1 MSANAASLR
10 RILRSIGSHATPTTS
25 SLKRVHTT
33 SSSKRAHVT
42 PTSHHH
48 THQRHS
54 STAASPPRIRKHT
67 ARTPNISTTNNIPL
81 KPTVYR
87 ENEDKPVVNEGLTF
101 PKQYF
106 DAHKSDDKHR
116 MKQRARR
123 HLLSKQR
130 SEISEKQAWREILRI
145 LEQHS
150 PGDAEYYIKRM
161 ETIRLP
167 EGIVAQWSRDPGD
180 SILEVMQRTG
190 SHVQVKP
197 TKEIGH
203 FSSITLL
210 GTPSQNAAA
219 KKLLQESDLLSAVS
233 EDDLNA
239 SKSLADYHLRSEVAG
254 PRTRERNNWAV
265 DDTRPD
271 DSQLHDHMDAL
282 DMSALEDAISMT
294 TAQDQTRAVWSQP
307 TTTAL
312 GESFKVKSPKGHM
325 VIGTAKSATPPSAT
339 AFTAHI
345 DVLTADRPR
354 KLWTMDRRK
363 NPHGQG
369 QPIQDELVSLLTNPD
384 IAHLIT
390 PVAARIALRYLA
402 KHMFFPAIR
411 DILNSLKDANSHLDA
426 ELLNADLFNVLLD
439 AAAQHEN
446 VVAFHYL
453 VNMMRERSVSPNA
466 GTWIAFHTLMLKRY
480 PGDSHRVLQRMR
492 AKSVQA
498 VPSVAIESI
507 EAYASQL
514 LLSFTRERPNASI
527 RKFIENMNRDVK
539 GVKWLTAFSA
549 NTMCHTLLKLGRISR
564 AFELV
569 DELIRN
575 GGRPDVVTLN
585 TFLTAAN
592 KGNHLPLAIVI
603 LRKFHDLHHNSLA
616 LSSTKKNPITVLP
629 RPHDLSITPNGI
641 TFELLFDLAWST
653 KYPNCARV
661 FWRYACCAGHVDSTA
676 AHLMKESAK
685 CQHAKEGFVQAPDDK
700 LSPRADIWQAWAA
713 KFAMGVKAGLGPSH
727 AAEVL
732 AVVSHPVVD
741 VPQDSPPNSPEQLAL
756 RQARNKATR
765 DRVALIAADQAEVQS
780 LKPVRSFAEIAVEA
794 WKLDKKWRET
804 EFGLPKGVRRYGEG
818 DTMFEMM
825 LKEGIEVPVEVGDGV
840 GLTL

>member
-10 RILRSIGSHATPTTS
+10 RILRSIGSHATPA
-25 SLKRVHTT
+25 T
-33 SSSKRAHVT
+33 SSSKKAHVT
-42 PTSHHH
+42 PTSHLDTYH
-48 THQRHS
+48 RHS
-54 STAASPPRIRKHT
+54 STASPSPRVRRHA
-67 ARTPNISTTNNIPL
+67 ARTPTATATTAGNVPL
-81 KPTVYR
+81 KPTVYQ
-87 ENEDKPVVNEGLTF
+87 ENEEKPVVKEGLTF

-167 EGIVAQWSRDPGD
+167 EGIFAQWIRDPGD

-239 SKSLADYHLRSEVAG
+239 SKSLADYHLRSEVGG
-254 PRTRERNNWAV
+254 PRERKNWAV

-271 DSQLHDHMDAL
+271 DNQLHDHLDAL
-282 DMSALEDAISMT
+282 DMSALEDAISIT
-294 TAQDQTRAVWSQP
+294 TGQDQTRAVWSKP
-307 TTTAL
+307 TTTPL
-312 GESFKVKSPKGHM
+312 GESFKVKSPKGHT

-345 DVLTADRPR
+345 DGLTADRPR
-354 KLWTMDRRK
+354 KLWTMDRRR
-363 NPHGQG
+363 NPHVQG

-384 IAHLIT
+384 NAHVIT

-411 DILNSLKDANSHLDA
+411 DILNALKDANSHLDA

-453 VNMMRERSVSPNA
+453 INMMRERSVCPNA

-480 PGDSHRVLQRMR
+480 PGDSHKVLQKMR
-492 AKSVQA
+492 AKSVQT
-498 VPSVAIESI
+498 VPSVAIENI

-514 LLSFTRERPNASI
+514 LLSFSRERPKASI
-527 RKFIENMNRDVK
+527 RKFIENMNRDVQ

-569 DELIRN
+569 DELIRG

-592 KGNHLPLAIVI
+592 KGGHLPLAIVI
-603 LRKFHDLHHNSLA
+603 LRKFHDLHNHSIALA
-616 LSSTKKNPITVLP
+616 STKKNPTTVLP

-641 TFELLFDLAWST
+641 TFQLLFDLAWST

-661 FWRYACCAGHVDSTA
+661 FWRYACCAGHVDSTSA
-676 AHLMKESAK
+676 QLMKRSAES
-685 CQHAKEGFVQAPDDK
+685 HSAKEGFVQTTDTQ
-700 LSPRADIWQAWAA
+700 LSPRAAMWQAWGA

-727 AAEVL
+727 AADVL
-732 AVVSHPVVD
+732 SVVSHPVVD
-741 VPQDSPPNSPEQLAL
+741 APKDSPPNSPEQLAL

-765 DRVALIAADQAEVQS
+765 NRVALIAADQAEVQS

-804 EFGLPKGVRRYGEG
+804 VFGLPKGLRRYGDG